1 MEGKAEAVIPIEH
14 YPIQIPI
21 QMMSITDRDGRLTP
35 IWFKFETEEHFV
47 EKIMIE
53 KTISRDESNKVGI
66 REKRFICSAI
76 FGEQRRL
83 LEIRYRIES
92 QQWRIFQF
100 LS

>member
-1 MEGKAEAVIPIEH
+1 MEQMPATANELCSV
-14 YPIQIPI
+14 QIPI

-53 KTISRDESNKVGI
+53 KTISRDESNSVGI